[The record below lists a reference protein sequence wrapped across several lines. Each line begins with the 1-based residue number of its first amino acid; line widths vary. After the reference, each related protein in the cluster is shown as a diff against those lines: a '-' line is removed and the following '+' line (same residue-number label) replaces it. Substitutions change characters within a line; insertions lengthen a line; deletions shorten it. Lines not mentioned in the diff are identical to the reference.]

1 MSDHSFQLRAT
12 FRYRGEDNKIAEID
26 AEILT
31 DTGWR
36 KLEINNR
43 SPGFLIFVY
52 SFLVCQHTYFHA
64 NSCQRGLLLDHA
76 KLELSLRA
84 GEDWKIDKVAV
95 VTHAMLRSGDAD
107 SSTIRYIRRRM
118 RQCPVSVNLQEP
130 PDYRIRLQFS

>member
-12 FRYRGEDNKIAEID
+12 FRYCGEDNKIEEID
-26 AEILT
+26 AQVLT
-31 DTGWR
+31 DTGWS
-36 KLEINNR
+36 KLEISNT

-64 NSCQRGLLLDHA
+64 NSCERGLLLDHA

-84 GEDWKIDKVAV
+84 GEDWKIDKVEV
-95 VTHAMLRSGDAD
+95 VTNAILRSGDAD
-107 SSTIRYIRRRM
+107 SSTVKYIRQRM

-130 PDYRIRLQFS
+130 PDYRIKLLFS